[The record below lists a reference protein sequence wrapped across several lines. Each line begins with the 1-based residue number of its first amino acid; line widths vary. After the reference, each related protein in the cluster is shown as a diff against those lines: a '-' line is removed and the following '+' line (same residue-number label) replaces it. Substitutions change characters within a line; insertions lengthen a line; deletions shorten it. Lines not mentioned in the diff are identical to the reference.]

1 MATQALARNGA
12 KVYIVGRTAEK
23 LDTVVETYGKDISGM
38 PPLSITRPSH
48 AEKSLV
54 PSLIQ
59 I

>member
-38 PPLSITRPSH
+38 VPPPYDDQL
-48 AEKSLV
+48 A
-54 PSLIQ
+54 
-59 I
+59 